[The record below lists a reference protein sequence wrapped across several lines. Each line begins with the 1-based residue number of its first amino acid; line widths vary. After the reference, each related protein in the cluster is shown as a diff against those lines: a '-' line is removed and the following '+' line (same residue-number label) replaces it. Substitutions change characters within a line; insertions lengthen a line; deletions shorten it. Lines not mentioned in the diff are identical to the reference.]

1 MKKILNRLLSRMVI
15 TCFLVVVQ
23 LAIMILGVVFLQ
35 DRYIY
40 ISGALKL
47 LSVIVVMYLITKDT
61 NPMVKMAWM
70 VPILIF
76 PVLGGLMYVLY
87 GHVLIPKKLRKN
99 FLRVLQQEVYE
110 NVKGDNWVPAE
121 NLKSEP
127 TYRICNYMENV
138 AEAPLYKHTSVKYYA
153 IGDDVMDDLIRDLE
167 SAEKYIFM
175 EYFIVDKGYMWD
187 TILEILK
194 RKAAEGLD
202 VRFMYDDIGSVFNV
216 PKYYWKELESYGI
229 KCMAFNQV
237 VPFFA
242 TIFNNRDHRKITVID
257 GKIAHTGGYNMADEY
272 INKIEKY
279 GKWKDSGVRLEG
291 EGAWSFTVMF
301 LQMWN
306 SFRYSEGSYNNYRP
320 AEIDYSG
327 VSDGYVQPYKSSP
340 LSGENVGENLYMQ
353 MINDAQEYIYIFTP
367 YLIVCNELMMALKLA
382 AKRGV
387 DVRIVT
393 PAIPDKKYVYMVAET
408 YWGDLLRH
416 GVKIYKYT
424 PGFVHAKSAMADR
437 EAALIGSTNMD
448 YRSFQLHYEDAV
460 MLYHMPVIEELLE
473 DMDHIVEDS
482 QLYTLED
489 WENRPWLRRM
499 TASILKLGAIWL

>member
-1 MKKILNRLLSRMVI
+1 MKKILNKLLSRMVI
-15 TCFLVVVQ
+15 TCFLVVLQ
-23 LAIMILGVVFLQ
+23 LAVMIFGIIILQ
-35 DRYIY
+35 ERYIY
-40 ISGALKL
+40 ISGILKL
-47 LSVIVVMYLITKDT
+47 LSVIVVFHLITKDT
-61 NPMVKMAWM
+61 NPMIKMAWM
-70 VPILIF
+70 VPILLF

-87 GHVLIPKKLRKN
+87 GHVLIPKRLKKN
-99 FLRVLQQEVYE
+99 MLRVMQQEVYE
-110 NVKGDNWVPAE
+110 NVKGANVCQAADI
-121 NLKSEP
+121 KGEP
-127 TYRICNYMENV
+127 TYRICNYMEHV
-138 AEAPLYKHTSVKYYA
+138 AQAPLYKHTNVKYYA

-272 INKIEKY
+272 INRITKY
-279 GKWKDSGVRLEG
+279 GRWKDSGVRLEG

-306 SFRYSEGSYNNYRP
+306 IRGLAPESYTRYIQPEGRISQP
-320 AEIDYSG
+320 A
-327 VSDGYVQPYKSSP
+327 DGYVIPYGDSP
-340 LSGENVGENLYMQ
+340 LDHEKVGEMVYMDI
-353 MINDAQEYIYIFTP
+353 INQAKKYVHICTP
-367 YLIVCNELMMALKLA
+367 YLILDDEMETALRYA

-387 DVRIVT
+387 DVRIIL
-393 PAIPDKKYVYMVAET
+393 PHIPDKKYAF
-408 YWGDLLRH
+408 LLAKNH
-416 GVKIYKYT
+416 YEALISSGVKI
-424 PGFVHAKSAMADR
+424 
-437 EAALIGSTNMD
+437 
-448 YRSFQLHYEDAV
+448 
-460 MLYHMPVIEELLE
+460 
-473 DMDHIVEDS
+473 
-482 QLYTLED
+482 
-489 WENRPWLRRM
+489 
-499 TASILKLGAIWL
+499 